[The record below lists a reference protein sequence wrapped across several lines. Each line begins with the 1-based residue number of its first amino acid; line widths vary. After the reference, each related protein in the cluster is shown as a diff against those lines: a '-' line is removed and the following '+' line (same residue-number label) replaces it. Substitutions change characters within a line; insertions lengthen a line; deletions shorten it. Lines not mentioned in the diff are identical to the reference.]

1 MNAITSAMPQFASD
15 EIDLAALF
23 RALWKQKLLIVSVT
37 LLVGLLAA
45 AYAFLATPEYQ
56 VQSVLRPALIK
67 DLDALNR
74 TGVYELTPSQ
84 AMQRVGATLE
94 SYESRLEFFRAN
106 QGLFES
112 LRRPS
117 RSLEQTFESFN
128 QQAFKMFQPD
138 PKKTDNLSAYV
149 GIQLTYPEGVD
160 GVALVNGL
168 VEYSLQRE
176 RERIAADLAVVI
188 QNRLNQLELQAAAAR
203 ARYEATKESRIA
215 KLLEADSLKRAQ
227 LQDELKALRQ
237 QLKTRRDNR
246 IVQLDEAAR
255 IAMALGIAKPTTPS
269 ALGEGDRVAQG
280 SVIRTEVNSQQIP
293 LYFMGSEALEAER
306 NALLQRRSDDFTE
319 PRVAQIAKELQLL
332 ANNRQI
338 EVLNKREN
346 EDLFLK
352 DLAIWREEAA
362 HLRNLNVDV
371 STLKLVTVD
380 QLAMQPLKPIKPKKA
395 LILALG
401 LVLGGMLGLFVALL
415 RNMLRR
421 KPETFALAQA
431 AREREPAYN
440 L

>member
-1 MNAITSAMPQFASD
+1 VNAITSAMPQFASD

-269 ALGEGDRVAQG
+269 ALGEGDRVVQG

-346 EDLFLK
+346 QDLFLK
-352 DLAIWREEAA
+352 DLASWREEAA

-421 KPETFALAQA
+421 KPETFAQVHA
-431 AREREPAYN
+431 AREHAYS

>member
-1 MNAITSAMPQFASD
+1 MNAISSPIQQAPSD

-23 RALWKQKLLIVSVT
+23 RALWQQKLLIALVT
-37 LLVGLLAA
+37 VLVGVMAA

-56 VQSVLRPALIK
+56 VQSVLRPAAIK

-74 TGVYELTPSQ
+74 TGVYELTPKQS
-84 AMQRVGATLE
+84 MQRVGASLE
-94 SYESRLEFFRAN
+94 SYDSRLEFLRAN
-106 QGLFES
+106 QGLFEA
-112 LRRPS
+112 LRQPS

-128 QQAFKMFQPD
+128 QQAFKMLQPD
-138 PKKTDNLSAYV
+138 PKKTYSLSTYV
-149 GIQLTYPEGVD
+149 GLQLNYPEDVD

-168 VEYSLQRE
+168 VEYALQSE
-176 RERIAADLAVVI
+176 RERIAADLQTLI
-188 QNRLNQLELQAAAAR
+188 QNRLSQLELEMAAAR
-203 ARYEATKESRIA
+203 ANYEVSKEAKIA
-215 KLLEADSLKRAQ
+215 KLLEADSLKRAD

-246 IVQLDEAAR
+246 VTELDEAVR
-255 IAMALGIAKPTTPS
+255 IAKALGISKPTTPS
-269 ALGEGDRVAQG
+269 SLGEGERVAQG
-280 SVIRTEVNSQQIP
+280 NVIRTEVNNQQIP

-319 PRVAQIAKELQLL
+319 PRIAQIAKELQLL

-352 DLAIWREEAA
+352 DLASWREEAA
-362 HLRNLNVDV
+362 RLRSLDVDV
-371 STLKLVTVD
+371 STLKLVTID
-380 QLAMQPLKPIKPKKA
+380 QLAMQPITPIKPKKA

-401 LVLGGMLGLFVALL
+401 LVLGGMLGLFIALL

-421 KPETFALAQA
+421 PT
-431 AREREPAYN
+431 RD
-440 L
+440 

>member
-269 ALGEGDRVAQG
+269 ALGEGDRVVQG

-352 DLAIWREEAA
+352 DLASWREEAA

-421 KPETFALAQA
+421 KPETFAQVHA
-431 AREREPAYN
+431 AREPAYS

>member
-1 MNAITSAMPQFASD
+1 VNAITSAMPQFASD

-188 QNRLNQLELQAAAAR
+188 QNRLNQLELQTAAAR
-203 ARYEATKESRIA
+203 ASYEATKESKIA
-215 KLLEADSLKRAQ
+215 RLLEADSLKRAQ

-246 IVQLDEAAR
+246 IAQLDEAAR
-255 IAMALGIAKPTTPS
+255 IAKDLGIAKPTTPS

-352 DLAIWREEAA
+352 DLASWREEAA

-421 KPETFALAQA
+421 KPETFAQVHA
-431 AREREPAYN
+431 AREPAYS

>member
-346 EDLFLK
+346 QDLFLK
-352 DLAIWREEAA
+352 DLASWREEAA

-421 KPETFALAQA
+421 KPETFAQVHA
-431 AREREPAYN
+431 AREHAYS